1 MTTPD
6 KRIAWLCENVAAFK
20 AAYEAAEKARIET
33 EDNRKRMAQH
43 MSAAALAK
51 YSKPERAA

>member
-1 MTTPD
+1 MD
-6 KRIAWLCENVAAFK
+6 KRLEWCRENIPGFK
-20 AAYEAAEKARIET
+20 AMHDQAEKARLDT
-33 EDNRKRMAQH
+33 EENRKLMAQH